1 MAKGDFERKAMQWM
15 AGRLGPDDLVR
26 FSTDLAVVL
35 CVVELFVHTTWLGVA
50 SLVLLAYSVWRMSSK
65 NLGPRARE
73 NERFLKMLGP
83 VRPWFQNPRAAWTE
97 SRTYKHVTC
106 PSCGQHVRIP
116 RGKGKLRVTCPKCHE
131 KFEVRS

>member
-1 MAKGDFERKAMQWM
+1 MAKRDFERKAMQWM

>member
-1 MAKGDFERKAMQWM
+1 MARGDFERKAAQWM

-35 CVVELFVHTTWLGVA
+35 CIVELFVHTTWLGIA
-50 SLVLLAYSVWRMSSK
+50 SLALLAYSVWRMCSK

-97 SRTYKHVTC
+97 SRTYKHVKC
-106 PSCGQHVRIP
+106 SSCGQRVRIP
-116 RGKGKLRVTCPKCHE
+116 RGKGKLRVTCPTCHE